1 MSSKK
6 QASKNRQQLIR
17 LSKTLPKQ
25 LENILSSK
33 TLIKGSICEKRRKCG
48 NPRCRCTHGELHST
62 KILSFSD
69 GGKSHIIHLSKYS
82 ILELSK
88 IEQQVKEYQ
97 GFRKSRAKIVQYFK
111 QLTTEINKLEKSL
124 LVEVLP
130 KKKGKNNDKKKSK

>member
-17 LSKTLPKQ
+17 LSKTLPNQ

-48 NPRCRCTHGELHST
+48 NPRCRCAHGELHST

-82 ILELSK
+82 ILELSE
-88 IEQQVKEYQ
+88 IERQVKEYQ
-97 GFRKSRAKIVQYFK
+97 RFRKSRAKIVENFK
-111 QLTTEINKLEKSL
+111 QIISEINKLERSL
-124 LVEVLP
+124 LIDVNT
-130 KKKGKNNDKKKSK
+130 KKGKNNDKKKSK